1 MFRILKKLLFTI
13 VFISSITGNQAQEIL
28 CSISVSSPRLEGTDR
43 RVFETLQTSIY
54 EFINNRQWTNYSF
67 QPEERIECSILITI
81 DERIS
86 VDEFRGKLNLIL
98 RRPVYKTSYN
108 ATLFNY
114 VDNDFRFQYIEYQS
128 LDYADNT
135 FSSNLTSVIAYYVN
149 IFLGLDFDSFSL
161 YGGTPFF
168 EAAQN
173 IVNAAQNAP
182 YQGWKAY
189 ENSRNRYWL
198 VENLLNPVYS
208 NLRKFS
214 YEYHRKG
221 LDIMFE
227 KASEGRSNISRNL
240 NLLKSVNDERPNL
253 FMLQLLV
260 EAKRDELINLY
271 SDGSNTEKTTAI
283 NILSGIDPANA
294 IRYQEILKKSP

>member
-1 MFRILKKLLFTI
+1 MSQILKKLLFTVI
-13 VFISSITGNQAQEIL
+13 LFSSVTSIHAQEIL
-28 CSISVSSPRLEGTDR
+28 CAISVSSPKVEGTDR

-86 VDEFRGKLNLIL
+86 VDEFSGKLNLIL
-98 RRPVYKTSYN
+98 RRPVYKTSFN
-108 ATLFNY
+108 ASLFNY
-114 VDNDFRFQYIEYQS
+114 VDNNFQFQYIEYQS
-128 LDYADNT
+128 LDYSDNT
-135 FSSNLTSVIAYYVN
+135 FSSNLTSVIAYYIN

-168 EAAQN
+168 DAAQN
-173 IVNAAQNAP
+173 IVNAAQSTP

-198 VENLLNPVYS
+198 VENLLNPAYQD
-208 NLRKFS
+208 LRKFS

-221 LDIMFE
+221 LDVMSE
-227 KASEGRSNISRNL
+227 RVSEGRSNISQNL

-253 FMLQLLV
+253 FILQLLM
-260 EAKRDELINLY
+260 EAKRDEFINLY
-271 SDGSNTEKTTAI
+271 SDGPNTEKTTAI
-283 NILSGIDPANA
+283 DILSGIDPANST
-294 IRYQEILKKSP
+294 RYQEILSK